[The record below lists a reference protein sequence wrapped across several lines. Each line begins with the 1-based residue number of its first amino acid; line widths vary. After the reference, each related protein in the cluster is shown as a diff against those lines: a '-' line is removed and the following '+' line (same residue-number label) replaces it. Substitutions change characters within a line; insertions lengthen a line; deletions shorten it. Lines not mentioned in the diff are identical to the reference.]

1 MILPFIWPNL
11 QVHQEPFCHEDSR
24 KRHLGK
30 VESWQGSWCWILIKI
45 LQKLHNDT
53 PIHMTQ
59 SQGSWCWILMKISQ
73 KLHEDATIHL
83 TLSPST
89 SGTFCHED
97 SRKRHL
103 GKVESWQGSWCWI
116 IIKILQKLH
125 KDAPIHLTRSPL
137 SRFIRNLHIP
147 KDSTWNSEI
156 GLWWNFSIICQGLS
170 GAFMSLNAP
179 EGD

>member
-1 MILPFIWPNL
+1 MLKFIWIHLEVIYEPPWPSRLFKETWSKGGFLTGLPMLDLDENFTGASQWYSHSYDPNL
-11 QVHQEPFCHEDSR
+11 QVYQEP
-24 KRHLGK
+24 
-30 VESWQGSWCWILIKI
+30 
-45 LQKLHNDT
+45 
-53 PIHMTQ
+53 
-59 SQGSWCWILMKISQ
+59 
-73 KLHEDATIHL
+73 
-83 TLSPST
+83 
-89 SGTFCHED
+89 FCHED